1 MLVLVTQRENRN
13 DPFVLTTVA
22 PTAIPLGNAY
32 WEKTCRT
39 PLPQMR
45 QNYILVGVQDKL
57 PTETLCEAGL
67 LLTEISKNNELRRKT
82 AVQVLLLGLSLAILF
97 LILNYY
103 SNWQES

>member
-13 DPFVLTTVA
+13 DPFVLTAVA

-67 LLTEISKNNELRRKT
+67 LLTEISKSNELRRKT